1 MSGDEVMTEAFL
13 KGEDIHKRTAAKV
26 FGVDENEVTHEQ
38 RAAAKTVNFSI
49 VYGVSDFGLSTDLG
63 ISFREA
69 SDLIKSYGEQFPK
82 ITSYLDGLKKKG
94 EEEGEVSTLYGR
106 KRILSELKSPNR
118 NVRNFGLRAAMNTPV
133 QGTAADII
141 KLANDAMDDNKTAI
155 EVADAVYDYLYEN
168 SKGDIVTS
176 IALKQCMP
184 GDVMLLL
191 RQAIFS
197 ILK

>member
-1 MSGDEVMTEAFL
+1 MAYTDQKKASVVEAINQF
-13 KGEDIHKRTAAKV
+13 
-26 FGVDENEVTHEQ
+26 
-38 RAAAKTVNFSI
+38 
-49 VYGVSDFGLSTDLG
+49 TD
-63 ISFREA
+63 
-69 SDLIKSYGEQFPK
+69 D
-82 ITSYLDGLKKKG
+82 YLDR
-94 EEEGEVSTLYGR
+94 Y
-106 KRILSELKSPNR
+106 I
-118 NVRNFGLRAAMNTPV
+118 
-133 QGTAADII
+133 QADII